1 MIDAIAGNA
10 PVSDVDPFD
19 EAFLRDPWPH
29 HERLRDVGPVVYLE
43 RYGVWSV
50 ARHENVVATLHD
62 WATFGSG
69 AGAGMANFRR
79 ETPWRKPSIILEA
92 DPPLHT
98 RTHKVLMR
106 VLSPQALR
114 VLRPAFEHAAEALVD
129 ALAERGTFDGAEDL
143 AKAFPLRVFPDAVGL
158 REEGREKLLVFGDMV
173 FNAFGPRNERL
184 ERALAATGIVLPAI
198 MEMCARESLTDD
210 GLGARVYDAVDREEL
225 TAEEAALLV
234 RSLLSAG
241 LDTTINSL
249 AAALMCLARD
259 PEAFERLRGDPAL
272 ARTAFDEAI
281 RLESPVQTF
290 FRTTSHASEIG
301 GVAIPQDAKVLMFL
315 ASANRDPRRW
325 DHPERYDLSRR
336 TGGHVGFG
344 SGIHRCVGEA
354 LARLEGEAVLG
365 ALARRVRRLQLLG
378 EPQLRINNTI
388 RGYASLPLKVTVR
401 ESRSSHG
408 SSSSSM

>member
-1 MIDAIAGNA
+1 MIDTVADNVPISG
-10 PVSDVDPFD
+10 VDPFD
-19 EAFLRDPWPH
+19 EAFLTDPWPH
-29 HERLRDVGPVVYLE
+29 HERLRDAGPVVYLE
-43 RYGVWSV
+43 RYGVWAV
-50 ARHENVVATLHD
+50 ARHEQVIATLHD
-62 WATFGSG
+62 WGTFGSG
-69 AGAGMANFRR
+69 AGAGISNFRR

-114 VLRPAFEHAAEALVD
+114 ELKPTFEREAEAMVD

-143 AKAFPLRVFPDAVGL
+143 AKAYPLRVFPNAVGL

-184 ERALAATGIVLPAI
+184 ERALAATGVVLPAI
-198 MEMCARESLTDD
+198 MEMCARESLADD
-210 GLGARVYDAVDREEL
+210 GLGARVYDSVEAGDI
-225 TAEEAALLV
+225 TAEEAAMLV

-259 PEAFERLRGDPAL
+259 PEAFERLRKDPSL

-290 FRTTSHASEIG
+290 FRTTNHATGIAG
-301 GVAIPQDAKVLMFL
+301 IPIPEDAKVLMFL

-325 DHPERYDLSRR
+325 DEPDRYDLSRR

-354 LARLEGEAVLG
+354 LSRLEGEAVLG
-365 ALARRVRRLQLLG
+365 ALARRVRSMRLAG
-378 EPQLRINNTI
+378 EPVLRFNNTI
-388 RGYASLPLKVTVR
+388 RGYVSLPLAF
-401 ESRSSHG
+401 ES
-408 SSSSSM
+408 

>member
-1 MIDAIAGNA
+1 VIASEA
-10 PVSDVDPFD
+10 PASRLDPFD
-19 EAFLRDPWPH
+19 EAFLADPWPYH
-29 HERLRDVGPVVYLE
+29 AELRDLGPVVYLE
-43 RYGVWSV
+43 RYGVWAV
-50 ARHENVVATLHD
+50 ARYDDVVATLHD
-62 WATFGSG
+62 WKTFGSG

-98 RTHKVLMR
+98 RTHKVLLR
-106 VLSPQALR
+106 ALSPARLHD
-114 VLRPAFEHAAEALVD
+114 LKAAFEREADAMVAALVD
-129 ALAERGTFDGAEDL
+129 RGSFEGVEQL

-158 REEGREKLLVFGDMV
+158 RSEGRENLLTFGDMV

-184 ERALAATGIVLPAI
+184 EQALAAANVVLPAI
-198 MEMCARESLTDD
+198 MAMCTREALAGD
-210 GLGARVYDAVDREEL
+210 GLGARVYDAVDAGDV
-225 TAEEAALLV
+225 TADEAAMLI

-241 LDTTINSL
+241 LDTTISAI
-249 AAALMCLARD
+249 AAALHCLAVNPGAFARVRED
-259 PEAFERLRGDPAL
+259 PSL

-290 FRTTSHASEIG
+290 FRTTSCEAKIG
-301 GVAIPQDAKVLMFL
+301 GVAIPEDAKVLMFL

-325 DHPERYDLSRR
+325 EDPDRYDVTRR

-365 ALARRVRRLQLLG
+365 ALARRVRSLRLTG
-378 EPQLRINNTI
+378 EPELRINNTI
-388 RGYASLPLKVTVR
+388 RGYATLPLAVDAA
-401 ESRSSHG
+401 
-408 SSSSSM
+408 

>member
-1 MIDAIAGNA
+1 MIDTLAGNV
-10 PVSDVDPFD
+10 PISDIDPFD
-19 EAFLRDPWPH
+19 EAFLADPWPQ
-29 HERLRDVGPVVYLE
+29 HERLRDMGPVVYLE
-43 RYGVWSV
+43 RYGVWAV
-50 ARHENVVATLHD
+50 ARHEQVIATLHD
-62 WATFGSG
+62 WGTFGSG
-69 AGAGMANFRR
+69 AGAGISNFRR

-106 VLSPQALR
+106 VLSPQALHD
-114 VLRPAFEHAAEALVD
+114 LKPMFEREAETMVD
-129 ALAERGTFDGAEDL
+129 ALAVRGTFDGAEDL
-143 AKAFPLRVFPDAVGL
+143 AKAYPLRVFPNAVGL

-184 ERALAATGIVLPAI
+184 ERALAATGAVLPAI
-198 MEMCARESLTDD
+198 MAMCARESLADD
-210 GLGARVYDAVDREEL
+210 GLGARVYDAVETGDI
-225 TAEEAALLV
+225 TAEEAAMLV

-249 AAALMCLARD
+249 AAALICLARD
-259 PEAFERLRGDPAL
+259 PAAFERLRSDSSL

-290 FRTTSHASEIG
+290 FRTTNHATEIA
-301 GVAIPQDAKVLMFL
+301 GVAIPEDAKVLMFL

-325 DHPERYDLSRR
+325 DEPERYDLGRR

-354 LARLEGEAVLG
+354 LSRLEGEAVLG
-365 ALARRVRRLQLLG
+365 ALARRVRSLRLAG
-378 EPQLRINNTI
+378 DPVLRFNNTI
-388 RGYASLPLKVTVR
+388 RGYVSLPLACA
-401 ESRSSHG
+401 S
-408 SSSSSM
+408 